1 MEREGAKTTKNAK
14 REDREAAGRGAFS
27 SCFVFFAQLRVFVF
41 LIVRGRPVA
50 VLLEE
55 LGIAELS
62 APPCERG

>member
-41 LIVRGRPVA
+41 LIARRPVA
-50 VLLEE
+50 VLLAQ
-55 LGIAELS
+55 LGIAKLS
-62 APPCERG
+62 APPYERG